1 MRFDL
6 IHPRSQL
13 TMLMARIYRYG
24 MTTTSGGNISILDE
38 NGDVWI
44 TPAGVDKG
52 TLRDSDIV
60 CIRADGSVLGP
71 HKPSS
76 EYPFHLAIY
85 RRRPDVRAVVHAH
98 PPALVACSI
107 VRQMPNTHIIP
118 QVEYVCGEV
127 GYAPYAL
134 PGSADLGDVI
144 AAAFA
149 KGHATVLLEN
159 HGIVTVGDSAVQ
171 AFMRFETLDYC
182 ARIELKARILGTLR
196 PLSPAQIGML
206 LNTNHL
212 LPEFTPARHTSPEKE
227 ARAALCTMIHR
238 AYDQELITSTGGTFS
253 VRLDSDTFL
262 ITPNGLDRK
271 YLDPADLV
279 LIHNGQREHGK
290 VPSRSVRVHQHI
302 YARHPDINAIIIAHP
317 VNVMAFNVSATPFD
331 TRVIPESYV
340 VLRDIPVL
348 PYGAPFSDTETLV
361 NTFSART
368 PVVLIENDCIITTGA
383 NLLQA
388 YDRLEVA
395 EFTANAVIQARALG
409 PVKFMSEAQAA
420 ALRAAFHF

>member
-6 IHPRSQL
+6 IHPRAQL

-44 TPAGVDKG
+44 TPSGVDKG
-52 TLRDSDIV
+52 ALRDSDIV
-60 CIRADGSVLGP
+60 CVRADGTCDGP

-85 RRRPDVRAVVHAH
+85 RRRPDVRAVLHAH

-118 QVEYVCGEV
+118 QVEYVCGAV

-134 PGSADLGDVI
+134 PGSTELGGVI

-149 KGHATVLLEN
+149 KGHAAVLLEN
-159 HGIVTVGDSAVQ
+159 HGIVTIGASAVQ

-182 ARIELKARILGTLR
+182 ARIELKARTLGSLR
-196 PLSPAQIGML
+196 PLSPAQVAL
-206 LNTNHL
+206 LHNTGHL
-212 LPEFTPARHTSPEKE
+212 LPQFSPVRHTSPEKD

-253 VRLDSDTFL
+253 LRLDADSFL

-271 YLDPADLV
+271 YLEPADLV
-279 LIHNGQREHGK
+279 LISHGQREHGK
-290 VPSRSVRVHQHI
+290 IPSRSVRLHHAI
-302 YARHPDINAIIIAHP
+302 YAHHPDINAIIIAHP
-317 VNVMAFNVSATPFD
+317 INVMAFGVSATPLD
-331 TRVIPESYV
+331 TRTIPESYV

-348 PYGAPFSDTETLV
+348 PYGTQFSDASAVV
-361 NTFSART
+361 NTLSART
-368 PVVLIENDCIITTGA
+368 PVVLVQNDCLITTGA
-383 NLLQA
+383 SLLQA

-409 PVKFMSEAQAA
+409 PVQRMSDAQAA
-420 ALRAAFHF
+420 ALHAAFNF